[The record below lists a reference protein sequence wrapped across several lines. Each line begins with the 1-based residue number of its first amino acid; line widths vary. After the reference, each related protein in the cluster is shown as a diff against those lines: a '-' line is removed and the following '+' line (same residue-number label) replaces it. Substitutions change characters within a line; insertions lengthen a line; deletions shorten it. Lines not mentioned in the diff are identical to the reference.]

1 MHALSEKENACL
13 HKRNSAGGTAV
24 NLSQI
29 AVAGAIQTPPLTKTK
44 RPLDESGP
52 SLQPASASIE

>member
-24 NLSQI
+24 NQE
-29 AVAGAIQTPPLTKTK
+29 AKATA
-44 RPLDESGP
+44 
-52 SLQPASASIE
+52 